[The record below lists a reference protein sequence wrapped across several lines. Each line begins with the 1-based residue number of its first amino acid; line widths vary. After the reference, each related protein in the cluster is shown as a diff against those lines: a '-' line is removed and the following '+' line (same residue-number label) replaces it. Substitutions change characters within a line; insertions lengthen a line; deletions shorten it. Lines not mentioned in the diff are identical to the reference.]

1 MSLAMTASDGWT
13 VARRNIFRMMR
24 NPEVAIWSSIQSVM
38 FIVLFVYVFGS
49 IPTPA
54 DIPYEK
60 YVMAGIFVQT
70 VMFNSMLTGVGLAED
85 IQKGIIDRF
94 RALPMARSAVLIG
107 RTTSDIVNGL
117 AQLVVMV
124 LVGLAVGWRVESSIL
139 EAAAGL
145 ALVLLVAYTFSW
157 ISAAMGLSV
166 GSVEAANSA
175 GFVWLFPLTFV
186 SNTFVPAASLPAGWQ
201 QFAEW
206 NPMSAFVGAV
216 RLLFGNTELR
226 YEPDVWPL
234 QNPFLASFLW
244 IALLLAIFVPL
255 SVRQYKKAASH

>member
-1 MSLAMTASDGWT
+1 
-13 VARRNIFRMMR
+13 
-24 NPEVAIWSSIQSVM
+24 
-38 FIVLFVYVFGS
+38 
-49 IPTPA
+49 
-54 DIPYEK
+54 
-60 YVMAGIFVQT
+60 
-70 VMFNSMLTGVGLAED
+70 
-85 IQKGIIDRF
+85 
-94 RALPMARSAVLIG
+94 
-107 RTTSDIVNGL
+107 
-117 AQLVVMV
+117 V

-216 RLLFGNTELR
+216 RLLFGNTELAL
-226 YEPDVWPL
+226 EPDVWPL